1 VAVENGINND
11 MQEERWRS
19 ADEMTNETQ
28 VL

>member
-11 MQEERWRS
+11 MQEEHWRS